1 MAKSYQISP
10 DARAKAQEIQ
20 EHLDELSEAFHI
32 PGSITDINTQF
43 NQSNSQA
50 LVYHLCENWSNDS
63 GTPAED
69 ELTEGDLEGIGF
81 TDDQIQILMD
91 EGYIEP
97 IMDKYEELIENI
109 RDHHHGSIFNFID
122 KNGIQDIIDIVEDK
136 DMAYLKTEHSD
147 HWETF
152 NSIHKCQW
160 LFGTLGNFSL

>member
-20 EHLDELSEAFHI
+20 EHIDELSEAFHI
-32 PGSITDINTQF
+32 PGSITDINTKF

-63 GTPAED
+63 GNPAED
-69 ELTEGDLEGIGF
+69 EIAEGDLEGIGF
-81 TDDQIQILMD
+81 SDDQIQILMD
-91 EGYIEP
+91 EGYLEP

-109 RDHHHGSIFNFID
+109 RDHQGSIFNFID

-160 LFGTLGNFSL
+160 LFATLSNFSL